1 MKTLGESDIIDV
13 LVKCEQYFI
22 FSPDSILTCAKLN
35 LKIAL
40 IGRDFH
46 LSNTEFRFFQKQ
58 SLLEFICSIKILN
71 KAPVPDRSA
80 PTRPIYLVYWIRI
93 NFNTW
98 FVTTQIIF
106 DFMMP
111 PKSKQYSMMVMMIYL
126 LKLTE
131 WLRLNT
137 KKSPPNSIKKQKRQI
152 IRTTNH
158 TAGKLIIFNP
168 NGPELQ
174 NPLVSK

>member
-1 MKTLGESDIIDV
+1 MWTV
-13 LVKCEQYFI
+13 
-22 FSPDSILTCAKLN
+22 
-35 LKIAL
+35 
-40 IGRDFH
+40 FH
-46 LSNTEFRFFQKQ
+46 LFARLHSHLCQVEPQDCLDWQGFSSIKLSSDFQKQ
-58 SLLEFICSIKILN
+58 RLLEFICSIKSLN

-80 PTRPIYLVYWIRI
+80 PTRLIYLVYWIRI

-111 PKSKQYSMMVMMIYL
+111 PKSKQYSMVIMIYL

-174 NPLVSK
+174 NPLKSK